1 MFLRS
6 GDASYY
12 DVFERTLYN
21 GYLSGVSLSGD
32 AFFYQNPLVSDGKV
46 ERSTYFDVACC
57 PANVARLMAQL
68 PGLIYAQRQGELFVN
83 LFIGSDASLKAGDTP
98 LRISQQTD
106 YPWQGRVTITVEPER
121 PIDVTLAVRIPGWSR
136 GSAMPTDLYRFAED
150 APGRLKAAP
159 TKSSVGAGLPGPS
172 RGAGSR
178 PALTVNGKPVPLTL
192 DRGYARIARRWQ
204 KGDVVELDLPMPVR
218 RVLAHDGVAENRGKA
233 AIERGPIVYAVE
245 AIDNGGSLK
254 DLRVPLDAALGQELR
269 KNLLGGVVVVTGQGV
284 VAVPYFAWA
293 NRGKSEMAVWLPR

>member
-1 MFLRS
+1 M
-6 GDASYY
+6 
-12 DVFERTLYN
+12 
-21 GYLSGVSLSGD
+21 
-32 AFFYQNPLVSDGKV
+32 
-46 ERSTYFDVACC
+46 
-57 PANVARLMAQL
+57 
-68 PGLIYAQRQGELFVN
+68 N
-83 LFIGSDASLKAGDTP
+83 LFIGSEANLKAGDTP
-98 LRISQQTD
+98 LRIAQQTD
-106 YPWQGRVTITVEPER
+106 YPWQGRVKMSVDPDR
-121 PIDVTLAVRIPGWSR
+121 PVDLTLAVRIPGWSH
-136 GSAMPTDLYRFAED
+136 GSAMPSDLYRFADD

-159 TKSSVGAGLPGPS
+159 TKSTKSPPSGVGAGLPGPSRGAGSRPGSFVGAGLPGPS